1 MLEEYPDILTP
12 QEAMEILG
20 IGKNLFYRLLKD
32 GTIPAKRV
40 GGKVWRIA
48 KKTSFPIFPLIS
60 GRLEKSNLFFIF

>member
-1 MLEEYPDILTP
+1 MLEEYPDILTS

-32 GTIPAKRV
+32 EVIPAKRI

-48 KKTSFPIFPLIS
+48 KKDLIS
-60 GRLEKSNLFFIF
+60 YISTI

>member
-32 GTIPAKRV
+32 GTIPAKRI

-48 KKTSFPIFPLIS
+48 KKELI
-60 GRLEKSNLFFIF
+60 RLQNLAQIAEDIIGGE

>member
-1 MLEEYPDILTP
+1 MLEDYPDILTP

-20 IGKNLFYRLLKD
+20 IGKNLFYKLLKN

-48 KKTSFPIFPLIS
+48 KKDLIS
-60 GRLEKSNLFFIF
+60 YISII